1 MKTKEKLIIVLLSIV
16 IAGISYWFFWDGY
29 YSIDTYRIISQ
40 GYTDYAL
47 KDAYIRDG
55 RLFLAGIVSLVGIIN
70 PSYKV
75 WYIINLAITIFISA
89 ITVLQLYM
97 IINHYK
103 KAKNTKNKCI
113 YFLVSFLFIF
123 NFVQIDTMQFIE
135 AFAIATSV
143 LLYILSLKNTV
154 INKNKKMGFIYAILG
169 MLWYQGTVTI
179 YIATAFLMCLLETKK
194 INKEFFKKI
203 LNPAIIIIISVINI
217 KLFNSKY
224 SSIYY

>member
-154 INKNKKMGFIYAILG
+154 INKK
-169 MLWYQGTVTI
+169 
-179 YIATAFLMCLLETKK
+179 
-194 INKEFFKKI
+194 
-203 LNPAIIIIISVINI
+203 
-217 KLFNSKY
+217 
-224 SSIYY
+224 